1 MLPVTVDAY
10 ISAPREEL
18 YDWIADLAS
27 RPAWCDHFQKDYRL
41 AHPRS
46 HGSGAAAR
54 YLLDAPRARM
64 YVETTI
70 VEGERAR
77 SIVEATHGGRY
88 GRTKGEVVWEI
99 SRAGHG
105 LTKVEMTTQWE
116 TATPRE
122 RFKER
127 LGSRRWLRRQS
138 KTALERLRV
147 IFEEHPEGPLARAT
161 MAGFEPLKAPRFGA
175 SPRPI
180 RG

>member
-18 YDWIADLAS
+18 YEWIADLAS

-46 HGSGAAAR
+46 RGKGAAAR
-54 YLLDAPRARM
+54 YLLDAPLARM
-64 YVETTI
+64 YVETAI
-70 VEGERAR
+70 VEAESPL
-77 SIVEATHGGRY
+77 SIGEATHGGRY

-99 SRAGHG
+99 SRGGPG

-116 TATPRE
+116 AGTPRE
-122 RFKER
+122 RFKET

-138 KTALERLRV
+138 KVALERLRV
-147 IFEEHPEGPLARAT
+147 IFEE
-161 MAGFEPLKAPRFGA
+161 
-175 SPRPI
+175 
-180 RG
+180 

>member
-10 ISAPREEL
+10 ISAPREDL
-18 YDWIADLAS
+18 YGLIADLAA

-41 AHPRS
+41 ATPRAN
-46 HGSGAAAR
+46 GQGAAAR
-54 YLLDAPRARM
+54 YLLDAPRNRM

-70 VEGERAR
+70 VEAERAR
-77 SIVEATHGGRY
+77 LIVEATHGGRY

-116 TATPRE
+116 AGTPRE
-122 RFKER
+122 RFKES

-138 KTALERLRV
+138 KAALERLRV
-147 IFEEHPEGPLARAT
+147 IFEERPDGPLARAT
-161 MAGFEPLKAPRFGA
+161 VAGFEPLKAPRFGA